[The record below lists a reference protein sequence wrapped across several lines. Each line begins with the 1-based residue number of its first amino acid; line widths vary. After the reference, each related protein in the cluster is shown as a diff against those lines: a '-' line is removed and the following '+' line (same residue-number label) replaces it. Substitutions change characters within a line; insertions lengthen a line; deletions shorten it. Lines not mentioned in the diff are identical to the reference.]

1 MIIVNE
7 YPKDKFIGTYKIDNK
22 ICDEIIEYFNKN
34 NHLHIKGRIGKGAG
48 VIEKN
53 VKDSLDIC
61 IDKSRFDHPFLN
73 YRIALKQCFDNY
85 AETYEEVKEYNN
97 IDVAE
102 SLVIQYY
109 KPKAGYKKYHFENH
123 MSDMI
128 QSKRVLVYMT
138 YLNDVPDGGTEFL
151 YQNIKT
157 KAQKGLTLIWPA
169 HFTHTHRGIVS
180 DKNEKYIVT
189 GWISKTNE

>member
-85 AETYEEVKEYNN
+85 AETYDEV
-97 IDVAE
+97 
-102 SLVIQYY
+102 
-109 KPKAGYKKYHFENH
+109 
-123 MSDMI
+123 
-128 QSKRVLVYMT
+128 
-138 YLNDVPDGGTEFL
+138 
-151 YQNIKT
+151 
-157 KAQKGLTLIWPA
+157 
-169 HFTHTHRGIVS
+169 
-180 DKNEKYIVT
+180 
-189 GWISKTNE
+189 